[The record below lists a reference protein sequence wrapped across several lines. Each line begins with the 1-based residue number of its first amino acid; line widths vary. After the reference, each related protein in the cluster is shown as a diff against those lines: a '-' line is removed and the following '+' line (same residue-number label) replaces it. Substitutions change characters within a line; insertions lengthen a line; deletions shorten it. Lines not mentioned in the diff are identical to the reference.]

1 MPNFTTLWPIII
13 FLPVIIFAF
22 VAILVSATHFVVAW
36 SELQRDGRAAPA
48 RAAALIVISGR
59 ARPDLGKRD
68 ARYQPA
74 DGCEVWH
81 LSNPPRLIKY
91 SFEQSSGLLP
101 AVCRVPRDARG
112 HPT

>member
-22 VAILVSATHFVVAW
+22 VAILVGATHFVVAW
-36 SELQRDGRAAPA
+36 SERQRDGRAAPA
-48 RAAALIVISGR
+48 RGAALIVISGR
-59 ARPDLGKRD
+59 ARPDPGKRD
-68 ARYQPA
+68 ARDQPA
-74 DGCEVWH
+74 DECEVWR

-101 AVCRVPRDARG
+101 VVCRVPRDARG